1 LRKKKP
7 IAVGLMP
14 KKVSFFPKK
23 QPIRTLYYH
32 SFLPKNM
39 FPGRSKG
46 VFMVVFDRK
55 VRGKSF

>member
-1 LRKKKP
+1 M
-7 IAVGLMP
+7 AVGLMP
-14 KKVSFFPKK
+14 KKVPFFPKK